1 MNLPSRFGL
10 EYVGEGGEKQTPVM
24 LHRALF
30 GSLERF
36 IGILIEHY
44 AGKFPAWLAPVQV
57 SVLTISERF
66 NDHAHTISKVLED
79 AGLRVSFD
87 NSKEKVGY
95 KIRQQTLQKTPFMLI
110 IGANEVET
118 GQINLRLLNGEQLSF
133 ADIESACEHLK
144 QSCRQ
149 ADFIE

>member
-1 MNLPSRFGL
+1 
-10 EYVGEGGEKQTPVM
+10 M

-57 SVLTISERF
+57 SVLTISEQF
-66 NDHAHTISKVLED
+66 NEYAERVNNTLET
-79 AGLRVSFD
+79 AGLRAELD
-87 NSKEKVGY
+87 KSKEKVGY
-95 KIRQQTLQKTPFMLI
+95 KIRQQTLQKVPFMVI
-110 IGANEVET
+110 IGSNEVET
-118 GQINLRLLNGEQLSF
+118 GEVNLRLLDGKQINFS
-133 ADIESACEHLK
+133 DIESAIEHLK

-149 ADFIE
+149 PDVINQSEILNAIAF